1 MAKGPRGMISTGFEE
16 HQEVDEEQAG
26 EACVIIGGEDE
37 MISV

>member
-26 EACVIIGGEDE
+26 EACVIIVREVR
-37 MISV
+37 MR